1 MLRIAVIALAAA
13 AAPTST
19 SAQERTTDWPTRPV
33 AMVVTFAAGTAG
45 DVVARILA
53 VPLGEAL
60 GRPVVVDNV
69 PGGGGIA
76 GSNRVAKAA
85 PDGYQF
91 LVGTVG
97 THAIAPTLYK
107 NPPYNAVADFAP
119 VGLLIEQ
126 PIVLLARKDLPAATL
141 AEFTSYARVH
151 QKTMQYGSG
160 GTGTANHLACARLNT
175 ALGVNVVHVPY
186 RSTSAM
192 QDLLAGRIDYT
203 CNFLSTSM
211 ALIESREIK
220 AIGILTRTRSPISP
234 SIAPMHEQGLND
246 FDASTWSGFFLPNNT
261 PAAIVQKLNSAASTV
276 VDTPAVQARLREIGA
291 TVVAPERRSPAYLAN
306 FIESEIRKWAEP
318 IKAAN
323 LTVN

>member
-1 MLRIAVIALAAA
+1 MLRIVIIAIAATATTTSTPAAA
-13 AAPTST
+13 
-19 SAQERTTDWPTRPV
+19 QDWPTRPV
-33 AMVVTFAAGTAG
+33 TMVVTFAAGTAG
-45 DVVARILA
+45 DVVGRILSG
-53 VPLGEAL
+53 PLGEAL
-60 GRPVVVDNV
+60 GATVIVDNV
-69 PGGGGIA
+69 PGGGGIT

-119 VGLLIEQ
+119 VGLLLEQ
-126 PIVLLARKDLPAATL
+126 PMVLLARKDLPAATL
-141 AEFTSYARVH
+141 DEFASYTKIH
-151 QKTMQYGSG
+151 QGTMQYGSG
-160 GTGTANHLACARLNT
+160 GTGTANHLACARLNK

-192 QDLLAGRIDYT
+192 QDLIAGRIDYT

-211 ALIESREIK
+211 TQIESKQIT

-234 SIAPMHEQGLND
+234 SITPLHEQGLTD

-261 PAAIVQKLNSAASTV
+261 PAAIIQKLNSTASTV

-291 TVVAPERRSPAYLAN
+291 TVVVPERRSPAYMQT
-306 FIESEIRKWAEP
+306 FIESEIKKWAEP

>member
-13 AAPTST
+13 AAATPAA
-19 SAQERTTDWPTRPV
+19 AQATAQDWPTRPV
-33 AMVVTFAAGTAG
+33 TMVVTFAAGTAG
-45 DVVARILA
+45 DVVGRILSG
-53 VPLGEAL
+53 PLGEAL
-60 GRPVVVDNV
+60 RQPVIVDNV
-69 PGGGGIA
+69 PGGGGIT

-107 NPPYNAVADFAP
+107 NPPYDAVADFAP
-119 VGLLIEQ
+119 VGLLLEQ
-126 PIVLLARKDLPAATL
+126 PIVLLTRKDLPAATL
-141 AEFTSYARVH
+141 QEFAAYTRVH

-160 GTGTANHLACARLNT
+160 GTGTANHLACARLNM

-192 QDLLAGRIDYT
+192 QDLLTGRIDYT

-211 ALIESREIK
+211 ALIESKEIT
-220 AIGILTRTRSPISP
+220 AIGILTKTRSPIAP
-234 SIAPMHEQGLND
+234 SIVPLHEQGLTD
-246 FDASTWSGFFLPNNT
+246 FDAATWSGFFLPKDT
-261 PAAIVQKLNSAASTV
+261 PAAIVQKLNSAALAV

-291 TVVAPERRSPAYLAN
+291 TVVGPERRSPGYLQA
-306 FIESEIRKWAEP
+306 FVESEIKKWAEP